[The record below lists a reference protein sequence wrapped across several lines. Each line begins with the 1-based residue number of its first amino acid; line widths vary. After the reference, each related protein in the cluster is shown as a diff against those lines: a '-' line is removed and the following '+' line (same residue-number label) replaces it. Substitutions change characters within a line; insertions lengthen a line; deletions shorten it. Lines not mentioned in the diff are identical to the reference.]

1 MFYPSTLGI
10 KTDNPAYKFEF
21 PMKAGK
27 IGKISKITSAGFAYG
42 IYHVR
47 VESNGDK
54 RFEKRFAFSKHDHCT
69 HTSLNFVMT
78 IYNKHRGGNIKLT
91 LIGNTCLKYDK
102 NDLVESSDVFRNWF
116 SILRNELYLG
126 NTIIKSE
133 HKIDSMDFSRDVT
146 DDDDKYYL
154 RDRINKANGDTLYKL
169 VDKSKPYF
177 KHEFRIKP
185 FLLSLCRHIM
195 ANLVL
200 KNVDRVIRIAT
211 DSITYNGSIELDSGS
226 QFMFIKEDDTSSRGA
241 TIVGNSLKML

>member
-10 KTDNPAYKFEF
+10 KTDNQAYKFEF

-27 IGKISKITSAGFAYG
+27 IGKISKIPSAGFLYG

-54 RFEKRFAFSKHDHCT
+54 RIEKRFAFSKHDHYT
-69 HTSLNFVMT
+69 HTSLNFVMNV
-78 IYNKHRGGNIKLT
+78 YNKHHG
-91 LIGNTCLKYDK
+91 
-102 NDLVESSDVFRNWF
+102 VQESVPEEQTHQAS
-116 SILRNELYLG
+116 SELYLG

-133 HKIDSMDFSRDVT
+133 HKIDSMDFSRDDT
-146 DDDDKYYL
+146 DDDAKYYL
-154 RDRINKANGDTLYKL
+154 RDRINKANGDTFYKL

-177 KHEFRIKP
+177 KHQFRINP
-185 FLLSLCRHIM
+185 FLLSLCRRIM

-200 KNVDRVIRIAT
+200 KNADRVIRIAT

-226 QFMFIKEDDTSSRGA
+226 QFMFIKEDDKSSRGA